1 MINPI
6 TPIRG
11 HGSTKNIDQARRINA
26 IPRYIGFL
34 DNLYVPEI
42 TKEVADF
49 GLRGLKVVFALR
61 KEASADNE
69 KMQPKIMHKIMHIIL
84 MAPTESGT
92 PEDKNHMVIEK
103 NNAIKGGGILF
114 SNRTVIT

>member
-34 DNLYVPEI
+34 DNLYVPET
-42 TKEVADF
+42 TKEVADCGF
-49 GLRGLKVVFALR
+49 RGLKVVFALR
-61 KEASADNE
+61 KEARADIE
-69 KMQPKIMHKIMHIIL
+69 KIMPKSMSKIIKIIL
-84 MAPTESGT
+84 MELIELGA
-92 PEDKNHMVIEK
+92 PEDTSHMIMKKNS
-103 NNAIKGGGILF
+103 ATKGGGILF
-114 SNRTVIT
+114 SMSTIIT